1 MYSWPVFFERILTET
16 GSLSQK
22 KRYTKRCFYVKTKM
36 DTRILSQYTSR
47 CSSLLS
53 TAASISNYVLTYVTT
68 EITGVNMN
76 YAGLRPL
83 SVVLCDVHDVSVFG
97 CAPECR

>member
-1 MYSWPVFFERILTET
+1 
-16 GSLSQK
+16 
-22 KRYTKRCFYVKTKM
+22 M
-36 DTRILSQYTSR
+36 DTRILSQCISR

-53 TAASISNYVLTYVTT
+53 TAAPVSNYVLTYVTT

-76 YAGLRPL
+76 YVGLCPL
-83 SVVLCDVHDVSVFG
+83 SEVLCNVHDVSVFG